1 MARIQIFYKGRRKRR
16 NYLFIPFVVLLALVS
31 VLMVTF
37 YGLQKYAVISDE
49 SVRVELP
56 ILSDGTTATDSQ
68 GHEIVSFEP
77 VNASI
82 VFDEP
87 DYMDVEAVA
96 GEDVPPM
103 RAIFV
108 PYTDLNHDKLME
120 YANRLNEGNALL
132 LEMKPRSGQLMWNS
146 QAELA
151 VNYGIVMPTEQ
162 TNAMQ
167 GLISELKSLDKEIY
181 LAAQISCCID
191 NTLPT
196 RTQNYSIKTETGLNY
211 QDDNG
216 YWLDAY
222 NFDVR
227 KYVAQMAQELFDMGF
242 DEVVLADVAHPTLTE
257 AVPLIYT
264 REISTERNTQVAV
277 CGMAKSVAEMLED
290 RESGYLSIYCDTKP
304 GLVKV
309 DLTTGQDARFF
320 MKIFDRVYL
329 KTDKASYSYNVTDIE
344 SNVELGNVYD
354 RLMPVVENY
363 IPDNSSWVL
372 VDVPEEDEE
381 D

>member
-16 NYLFIPFVVLLALVS
+16 NYLFIPFVALLALVS

-37 YGLQKYAVISDE
+37 YGLQKYAVITDD
-49 SVRVELP
+49 SVSIELP
-56 ILSDGTTATDSQ
+56 ILAEEGTVLDSQ
-68 GHEIVSFEP
+68 GHEVVSFDT

-87 DYMDVEAVA
+87 DYTDVEAVA
-96 GEDVPPM
+96 GADVPSM

-132 LEMKPRSGQLMWNS
+132 LEMKPRSGQLMWES

-151 VNYGIVMPTEQ
+151 VNYGVVMPSEQ
-162 TNAMQ
+162 TAAMQ
-167 GLISELKSLDKEIY
+167 GLIDELKALDKKIY

-196 RTQNYSIKTETGLNY
+196 RTQNYTIKTETGLNY
-211 QDDNG
+211 QDENG

-257 AVPLIYT
+257 AIPLIYT

-290 RESGYLSIYCDTKP
+290 RESGYLSIYCDTRP
-304 GLVKV
+304 GLVKA

-320 MKIFDRVYL
+320 MKLYDRVYL
-329 KTDKASYSYNVTDIE
+329 RTDKSAYSYNVSDIE
-344 SNVELGNVYD
+344 SNVELGSVYD

-363 IPDNSSWVL
+363 IPDNSSWIL
-372 VDVPEEDEE
+372 VDVPEEE
-381 D
+381 DD

>member
-37 YGLQKYAVISDE
+37 YGLQKYAVISDD
-49 SVRVELP
+49 SVSVELP
-56 ILSDGTTATDSQ
+56 ILSDGNTVTDSQ
-68 GHEIVSFEP
+68 GHEIVSFQP
-77 VNASI
+77 VTVSI

-87 DYMDVEAVA
+87 DYTDVEAVT

-108 PYTDLNHDKLME
+108 PYTDLNQDKLME
-120 YANRLNEGNALL
+120 YANRLNDGNALL
-132 LEMKPRSGQLMWNS
+132 LEMKPRSGQLMWES

-151 VNYGIVMPTEQ
+151 VNYGVVMPNEQ
-162 TNAMQ
+162 TAAMQ
-167 GLISELKSLDKEIY
+167 GLIDELKSLDKEIY

-196 RTQNYSIKTETGLNY
+196 RTQNYTIKTETGLNY

-227 KYVAQMAQELFDMGF
+227 QYVAQMAQELFDMGF

-257 AVPLIYT
+257 AIPLIYT

-277 CGMAKSVAEMLED
+277 CGMAKSVAEQLED

-304 GLVKV
+304 GLVKA

-329 KTDKASYSYNVTDIE
+329 KTDKSAYSYNVADIE

-372 VDVPEEDEE
+372 VDVPEEEE

>member
-1 MARIQIFYKGRRKRR
+1 MARIQVFYKGRRKRR

-49 SVRVELP
+49 SVSVELP
-56 ILSDGTTATDSQ
+56 ILSDGSTTIDSQ
-68 GHEIVSFEP
+68 GHEIVNFEQ

-87 DYMDVEAVA
+87 DYSGVEAVA

-120 YANRLNEGNALL
+120 YANRLNDGNALL
-132 LEMKPRSGQLMWNS
+132 LEMKPRSGQLMWDS

-151 VNYGIVMPTEQ
+151 VNYGIVMPSEQ
-162 TNAMQ
+162 TSAMQ
-167 GLISELKSLDKEIY
+167 GLIDELKSLDKEIY

-196 RTQNYSIKTETGLNY
+196 RTQNYTIKTETGLNY

-257 AVPLIYT
+257 AIPLIYT
-264 REISTERNTQVAV
+264 RDISTERNTQVAV
-277 CGMAKSVAEMLED
+277 CGMAKSVAEMLEG

-329 KTDKASYSYNVTDIE
+329 KTDRFAYSYNVADIE

-372 VDVPEEDEE
+372 VDVPEDDED